1 MQASVPWKNHIF
13 FDLQKHYML
22 FSKKSIKRPIIIF
35 YIYCNNCLINIIP
48 FEFISII
55 CSSID
60 NFLRFMFYP
69 LYTSIHL
76 IYLFISNLFSSEYL
90 LRSCV
95 TCNILS
101 YSVFDNR
108 RTSVGLFVI
117 RHTFDFDLLNSL

>member
-1 MQASVPWKNHIF
+1 MQASVPWKNHMF
-13 FDLQKHYML
+13 FDHQKHYML
-22 FSKKSIKRPIIIF
+22 FPKKVNQTPIIIF
-35 YIYCNNCLINIIP
+35 YIYCNNCLINEIP
-48 FEFISII
+48 FDFISII

-90 LRSCV
+90 LSSCL
-95 TCNILS
+95 TCSILS

-117 RHTFDFDLLNSL
+117 GHTFDFDLLNSL

>member
-1 MQASVPWKNHIF
+1 MQASVPWKNHMF

-22 FSKKSIKRPIIIF
+22 FQKKSIKRPIIIF